1 MERIV
6 ITVDGLAG
14 SGKSTLAK
22 LLSEKLG
29 YIHFNSGLIYR
40 AIGYLA
46 LKNNTSASDA
56 NGVISLLDKYKIV
69 LNTTDSITIGDL
81 ELSAD
86 ELHLPEI
93 SEAASTVGSIP
104 ELRAKLV
111 ELQREAYK
119 GKNLVAEGRDMGT
132 VIFPNAQCKFFVV
145 ASSEIRTARR
155 LKQLGYEVG
164 QHAEDIEE
172 IAEKIKKE
180 ILERDE
186 RDKNRAVAPTVA
198 AEDAV
203 EIDNSSKTL
212 TEIIQFMYDV
222 VAKKGLI
229 TEK

>member
-1 MERIV
+1 MNRIV

-14 SGKSTLAK
+14 SGKSTIAK
-22 LLSEKLG
+22 LLAEKLG

-46 LKNNTSASDA
+46 LKNDTPANDA
-56 NGVISLLDKYKIV
+56 KGVISLLDKYKIV

-81 ELSAD
+81 ELTAD

-93 SEAASTVGSIP
+93 SEASSTVASIP
-104 ELRAKLV
+104 ELRSKLV
-111 ELQREAYK
+111 ELQREAYS

-132 VIFPNAQCKFFVV
+132 VIFPEAQVKFFIV

-164 QHAEDIEE
+164 QHTEDIEE
-172 IAEKIKKE
+172 IREKIKKE

-198 AEDAV
+198 AKDAV
-203 EIDNSSKTL
+203 EVDNSSKTL

-222 VAKKGLI
+222 VAKKGLL